1 VCLHKS
7 RNTPVSFV
15 ISVRPSVFSHISAPL
30 PRNGFSW
37 NRILGILTKIA
48 EEFGIWLNLRAPCSR
63 VLLEKLTGS
72 QLVKK
77 FLTFYGT
84 RRFITAFTSA
94 RHLHLYWASSIQSIP
109 LHPNSRRSILIF
121 SSHLHLG
128 LPVGFFSS
136 DVPTKT
142 LYTPLLSPIR
152 ATCSAHLILLDFITR
167 TILGE
172 GYRSLNSSL
181 CNFFLLLPTWYTNFL
196 FIHTNY
202 IKLNFSTC
210 FERNPLIFRRSTT
223 QIVHMQP
230 PVSSLSVS
238 DRLVQP
244 LKKTRRSLAESDD
257 TRGCIWTICVVD
269 LLMMIGLRSKHV
281 EEFNLI

>member
-1 VCLHKS
+1 M
-7 RNTPVSFV
+7 P
-15 ISVRPSVFSHISAPL
+15 A
-30 PRNGFSW
+30 
-37 NRILGILTKIA
+37 
-48 EEFGIWLNLRAPCSR
+48 
-63 VLLEKLTGS
+63 
-72 QLVKK
+72 
-77 FLTFYGT
+77 
-84 RRFITAFTSA
+84 
-94 RHLHLYWASSIQSIP
+94 
-109 LHPNSRRSILIF
+109 NSRRDLIQ
-121 SSHLHLG
+121 G
-128 LPVGFFSS
+128 LKG
-136 DVPTKT
+136 
-142 LYTPLLSPIR
+142 LYYTAQFTVWLDNLQIKKKNRNECKGGSQNKQGQFKIRNKLPLTQNI
-152 ATCSAHLILLDFITR
+152 IT
-167 TILGE
+167 
-172 GYRSLNSSL
+172 
-181 CNFFLLLPTWYTNFL
+181 FLLLPTWYTNFL
-196 FIHTNY
+196 FLHTNY